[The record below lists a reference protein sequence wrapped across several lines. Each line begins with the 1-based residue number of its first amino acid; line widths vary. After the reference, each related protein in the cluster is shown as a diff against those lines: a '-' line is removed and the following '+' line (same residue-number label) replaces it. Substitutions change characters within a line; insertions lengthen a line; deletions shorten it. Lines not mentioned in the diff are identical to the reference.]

1 MTLDGLVEA
10 YQGTFGLIHEPQN
23 DLNQRISDEI
33 LWLLEK
39 KSDITKGIPALENLV
54 DELTAL
60 HMKALYKL
68 VNLK

>member
-1 MTLDGLVEA
+1 VTLDGLVEA